1 MTIKLIVGLQNPGAS
16 YERTRHNA
24 GGWFVEALADK
35 FGAEFRAH
43 KLFHG
48 DVASINLD
56 GHACHL
62 LRPTTWMNQCGR
74 SVRALCQF
82 YRIEPEHVLV
92 AHDDLD
98 LPVGSAR
105 LKTGGGHGGH
115 NGLRDLIANLG
126 GPDFQRLR
134 LGIGHP
140 GSKDLV
146 LDYVL
151 GKPSSSDKQAI
162 CDAIDRA
169 IDVMPK
175 ILDGQLSKAMN
186 ALHTDKKPNKPE
198 E

>member
-35 FGAEFRAH
+35 VGAEFRAH
-43 KLFHG
+43 KSFHG
-48 DVASINLD
+48 DVSSINLD

-82 YRIEPEHVLV
+82 YRIAPEDVLI
-92 AHDDLD
+92 AHDELD
-98 LPVGSAR
+98 LPVGSVR

-115 NGLRDLIANLG
+115 NGLRDLIANLQ
-126 GPDFQRLR
+126 GPGFQRLR

-146 LDYVL
+146 HDYVL
-151 GKPSSSDKQAI
+151 GKPSSSDKQNIA
-162 CDAIDRA
+162 DAIDRA
-169 IDVMPK
+169 VDIMPK
-175 ILDGQLSKAMN
+175 ILDGQFSAAMN
-186 ALHTDKKPNKPE
+186 TLHTDKK
-198 E
+198 

>member
-16 YERTRHNA
+16 YEPTRHNA
-24 GGWFVEALADK
+24 GGWFVRALADTCS
-35 FGAEFRAH
+35 AEFRTH
-43 KLFHG
+43 KSFHG

-62 LRPTTWMNQCGR
+62 LLPTTWMNQCGR

-82 YRIEPEHVLV
+82 YRITPEEVLI
-92 AHDDLD
+92 AHDELD

-115 NGLRDLIANLG
+115 NGLRDLIAHVQG
-126 GPDFQRLR
+126 SDFHRLR
-134 LGIGHP
+134 MGIGHP

-151 GKPSSSDKQAI
+151 GKPSLLEKEAI
-162 CDAIDRA
+162 NHAIACA
-169 IDVMPK
+169 IDVIPK
-175 ILDGQLSKAMN
+175 VLDGQFVAAMN
-186 ALHTDKKPNKPE
+186 RLHTDNK
-198 E
+198 

>member
-24 GGWFVEALADK
+24 GGWFVEALANHQR
-35 FGAEFRAH
+35 AEFRAH
-43 KLFHG
+43 KSFHG
-48 DVASINLD
+48 DVSSINLD

-62 LRPTTWMNQCGR
+62 LLPTTWMNQCGR

-82 YRIEPEHVLV
+82 YRIAPEEVLI
-92 AHDDLD
+92 AHDELD
-98 LPVGSAR
+98 LPVGTAR

-126 GPDFQRLR
+126 GAGFQRLR
-134 LGIGHP
+134 IGIGHP

-146 LDYVL
+146 HDYVL
-151 GKPSSSDKQAI
+151 GKPSSSDKHSI
-162 CDAIDRA
+162 VDALNRA
-169 IDVMPK
+169 IDVMPQ
-175 ILDGQLSKAMN
+175 ILDGQFSKAMN